1 MLFMWTLKNIASYKI
16 LITLLLFNIAFFA
29 VIANVFPI
37 RFEENDDVMMAS
49 IANGTY
55 LGEPDCHLVYMNA
68 LYGSLLVFLY
78 RLVPSVEWYTYLLA
92 LFQILSITVASY
104 YTVRNV
110 KSRILKA
117 SLLFAL
123 YSVWSYI
130 IFYLQYTT
138 VAGVLALASVILLQ
152 KRHFSLGALFFFVS
166 FLVRYHCAGM
176 VFILSV
182 PILVYEYG
190 RDWKSYLKIGLILC
204 FAGVLH
210 LGNNAFYQDKEW
222 KEYKEYNEIRGKIS
236 DNPNREKCKSELL
249 KIMSESDYFLFRKF
263 FQDPDIVTTEVLR
276 KTYGVLESNSF
287 ENKLE
292 NVVENFVRKYW
303 MFILVNFAVVLTFFF
318 LCNNKR
324 FVYVSVVSNILW
336 LMILCYVSMDNIPK
350 YRVVVPSILPLFW
363 LYVIGTEFLRKN
375 GSVLF
380 LSFLFIIMGS
390 IGFVRYVRAGWC
402 LYREMVNECKFVD
415 FPICGDWK
423 DYRVVPY
430 LSGVPIEFYTRPFN
444 MRKQYEGYNIVYIA
458 WLAKYPLKN
467 GYFTYKDFFNE
478 EAFLIFPKSYD
489 THYLQNSIK
498 EHYSIDTDT
507 IHVKETENYALIK
520 FVKK

>member
-1 MLFMWTLKNIASYKI
+1 MKIFKNKSIFTLAAI
-16 LITLLLFNIAFFA
+16 LLFNIAFFA
-29 VIANVFPI
+29 VIANVFPV
-37 RFEENDDVMMAS
+37 RFEECDDVMMAS

-104 YTVRNV
+104 YTVRDV

-176 VFILSV
+176 VIILSV

-249 KIMSESDYFLFRKF
+249 KIMSESDYVLLSHF
-263 FQDPDIVTTEVLR
+263 FHDPDIATTDVL
-276 KTYGVLESNSF
+276 KQTYSILESNKI
-287 ENKLE
+287 ENKIV
-292 NVVENFVRKYW
+292 NVKELLINKYW
-303 MFILVNFAVVLTFFF
+303 HLILINFILLSVLVLKNSKRAFVVTAVASYLLWVAL
-318 LCNNKR
+318 LG
-324 FVYVSVVSNILW
+324 YVSLNGT
-336 LMILCYVSMDNIPK
+336 PK
-350 YRVVVPSILPLFW
+350 YRVVISSLLPLLW
-363 LYVIGTEFLRKN
+363 LWVIGGLQIKDVYRVVVF
-375 GSVLF
+375 SVFCVVLCYV
-380 LSFLFIIMGS
+380 
-390 IGFVRYVRAGWC
+390 GFVREIRGGEFF
-402 LYREMVNECKFVD
+402 RVNVEETINQEQKEILEECKNKFL
-415 FPICGDWK
+415 
-423 DYRVVPY
+423 VPY
-430 LSGVPIEFYTRPFN
+430 CNDFKIELFSPFHLKSQIR
-444 MRKQYEGYNIVYIA
+444 RKQIVFFGWMA
-458 WLAKYPLKN
+458 RYPLKT
-467 GYFTYKDFFNE
+467 GYLTYRDFVDGDALLF
-478 EAFLIFPKSYD
+478 ISKSR
-489 THYLQNSIK
+489 TTANVQNSIK

>member
-1 MLFMWTLKNIASYKI
+1 MRIFKNKSI
-16 LITLLLFNIAFFA
+16 ITSAAILLFNIAFFA
-29 VIANVFPI
+29 IIANVFPV
-37 RFEENDDVMMAS
+37 RFEECDDVMMAS

-104 YTVRNV
+104 YTVRDV

-166 FLVRYHCAGM
+166 FMVRYHCAGM
-176 VFILSV
+176 LFILSV

-190 RDWKSYLKIGLILC
+190 WDWKSYLKIGLILC

-249 KIMSESDYFLFRKF
+249 KIMSESDYFLFGKF
-263 FQDPDIVTTEVLR
+263 FQDPDIVTTEVLNE
-276 KTYGVLESNSF
+276 TYEILDSNSF

-292 NVVENFVRKYW
+292 NVVDNFVKKYW
-303 MFILVNFAVVLTFFF
+303 RLAAVNFVVMLFFIF
-318 LCNNKR
+318 CCSEKR
-324 FVYVSVVSNILW
+324 IVCASVVSNILW
-336 LMILCYVSMDNIPK
+336 LALLCYISMNSMPK
-350 YRVVVPSILPLFW
+350 YRIVHSSVFPLLW
-363 LYVIGTEFLRKN
+363 LCVIGSSYLRKKIMTA
-375 GSVLF
+375 F
-380 LSFLFIIMGS
+380 LSSLLVIVGY
-390 IGFVRYVRAGWC
+390 IGFVRDFRGWVHYIGIIKSEEQ
-402 LYREMVNECKFVD
+402 LVD
-415 FPICGDWK
+415 LPICKEWK
-423 DYRVVPY
+423 KYRVVPY
-430 LSGVPIEFYTRPFN
+430 LYEVGVEYHTRPFN
-444 MRKQYEGYNIVYIA
+444 MKKHYEGCNIIYIA
-458 WLAKYPLKN
+458 WLAKYPLKT
-467 GYFTYKDFFNE
+467 GYFTYKDFLGGDVLLFS
-478 EAFLIFPKSYD
+478 PKDYD
-489 THYLQNSIK
+489 TTSLQQSMR
-498 EHYSIDTDT
+498 EHYGIDTDT
-507 IHVKETENYALIK
+507 IHVKESENYALIK
-520 FVKK
+520 FVQK

>member
-1 MLFMWTLKNIASYKI
+1 MKIFKNKSIFTLAAI
-16 LITLLLFNIAFFA
+16 LLFNIAFFA
-29 VIANVFPI
+29 VIANVFPV
-37 RFEENDDVMMAS
+37 RFEECDDVMMAS

-55 LGEPDCHLVYMNA
+55 LGEPDCHLVFINA

-78 RLVPSVEWYTYLLA
+78 RLVPSVEWYTYLFA
-92 LFQILSITVASY
+92 FFQILSITVATY
-104 YTVRNV
+104 YTVRDI

-130 IFYLQYTT
+130 IFYLEFTT

-166 FLVRYHCAGM
+166 FMVRYHCAGM

-190 RDWKSYLKIGLILC
+190 RDWKSYLKIGLIIC

-263 FQDPDIVTTEVLR
+263 FHDPDIVTTEVLR

-287 ENKLE
+287 ENKIGNIAE
-292 NVVENFVRKYW
+292 NLVGKYWKLIVFNFVV
-303 MFILVNFAVVLTFFF
+303 MLIFFF
-318 LCNNKR
+318 GCNKKKYVHLC
-324 FVYVSVVSNILW
+324 VVSNILW
-336 LMILCYVSMDNIPK
+336 LILLCYVSMNSMPK
-350 YRVVVPSILPLFW
+350 YRVVISSILPLFW
-363 LYVIGTEFLRKN
+363 LCVIGVEVLRNK
-375 GSVLF
+375 VWCYF
-380 LSFLFIIMGS
+380 LSSLLIVVS
-390 IGFVRYVRAGWC
+390 YIGFVRDFRGWIYYVKTVKYEDEYAE
-402 LYREMVNECKFVD
+402 L
-415 FPICGDWK
+415 PICGDWK
-423 DYRVVPY
+423 KYRCVPY
-430 LSGVPIEFYTRPFN
+430 LYEIGVEYHSQPFN
-444 MRKQYEGYNIVYIA
+444 LKKQYEGSNIIYIA
-458 WLAKYPLKN
+458 WLARYPLKK
-467 GYFTYKDFFNE
+467 GYFTYEDFFDGDVLL
-478 EAFLIFPKSYD
+478 FSPKSYD